1 MMTTNRHLLNDLEIV
16 RPMQLLDK
24 GLPLPFLEGKYVV
37 DQGWCAVI
45 TEGGAYKE
53 ILMPGTHFLGK
64 YKFFRDVKATQIDL
78 RIKTLTVS
86 TMREFTI
93 SQPVPV
99 EINLDLAVEYR
110 VADPRRVATEL
121 TTPMTSLFDR
131 VIQAVRGSVV
141 YATVDEIRTQG
152 EGIARSALQR
162 LQAMQLPSVIG
173 LEVLNVL
180 TTSIKATDAGQDALA
195 QLQMSEFTKV
205 QDWRVDN
212 MIVQQTQ
219 VTPQWLMINRP
230 DLYAQLAAGNLEV
243 MKEMIDKGLLDPA
256 GFLNQ
261 SASAPG
267 YNPNQLLGNMGLPGM
282 GTLQPPAAN
291 QPQGYAPPGQPA
303 PGGPTAQLPQGQP
316 TASGGDVHARMRD
329 EIGYLERLPG
339 AKVDTKPG
347 VDQRG
352 IADGSYDLRI
362 QLPRSSGGLIVI
374 YITVS
379 ANYPQTPPA
388 SFEVEV
394 NNELTPFQSANLR
407 RWNGQYLVEIVREVK
422 QFFS

>member
-1 MMTTNRHLLNDLEIV
+1 
-16 RPMQLLDK
+16 
-24 GLPLPFLEGKYVV
+24 
-37 DQGWCAVI
+37 
-45 TEGGAYKE
+45 
-53 ILMPGTHFLGK
+53 
-64 YKFFRDVKATQIDL
+64 
-78 RIKTLTVS
+78 
-86 TMREFTI
+86 
-93 SQPVPV
+93 
-99 EINLDLAVEYR
+99 
-110 VADPRRVATEL
+110 
-121 TTPMTSLFDR
+121 
-131 VIQAVRGSVV
+131 
-141 YATVDEIRTQG
+141 
-152 EGIARSALQR
+152 
-162 LQAMQLPSVIG
+162 
-173 LEVLNVL
+173 VL